1 MIIEETPGNTMDII
15 TFLCFLAGLGLL
27 VAGAEALVRGASW
40 LARALGLPALIIGL
54 TVVAFGTSLPE
65 MAVSIIS
72 SIQGQPDISLGNV
85 VGSNIFN
92 VLFILGLTASIRPL
106 IVLKQLIRLDVPVM
120 IGVSLLMLFFALNGS
135 IGRGE
140 GLILLLGII
149 GYTAFL
155 VFWGRKSGTQGKN
168 NTPEKSGPKK
178 TLSAWLIN
186 IMFILGGLV
195 LLVTGSRLFVDGAV
209 SIAEM
214 IGVSKLVL
222 GLTVVAAGTSLPEV
236 ATSVVASIRG
246 HQDIAVGN
254 VVGSN
259 IFNILAV
266 LGLSSLI
273 SPGGMKVATAALR
286 FDIPVMI
293 AVVLACLPIF
303 FTGKVIARWEGL
315 LFLFYYLAYAAYLI
329 FSSAHHR
336 ALPVFSMLM
345 MVFVIP
351 ITVLT
356 LLITTVY
363 SLRRDKKLV

>member
-1 MIIEETPGNTMDII
+1 MDIVAS
-15 TFLCFLAGLGLL
+15 LSFLAGLGLL

-65 MAVSIIS
+65 MAVSVIS

-106 IVLKQLIRLDVPVM
+106 IVLKQLVRLDVPVM
-120 IGVSLLMLFFALNGS
+120 IGVSLLMLFFALNGC

-140 GLILLLGII
+140 GLILFLGII

-155 VFWGRKSGTQGKN
+155 VFWGRKGGTLGKN
-168 NTPEKSGPKK
+168 KTPERFDSKK
-178 TLSAWLIN
+178 PISAWLLN
-186 IMFILGGLV
+186 TMFIVSGLV
-195 LLVTGSRLFVDGAV
+195 FLVGGSRLFVDGAI

-214 IGVSKLVL
+214 IGVSKLVI

-236 ATSVVASIRG
+236 ATSVIASIRG

-259 IFNILAV
+259 IFNILGV
-266 LGLSSLI
+266 IGLSSLL
-273 SPGGMKVATAALR
+273 SPGGLNVTAAALR
-286 FDIPVMI
+286 FDIPVMT
-293 AVVLACLPIF
+293 AVAIACLPIF
-303 FTGKVIARWEGL
+303 FTGRVIARWEGM
-315 LFLFYYLAYAAYLI
+315 LFFFYYLAYAAYLI
-329 FSSAHHR
+329 FSSAQHK
-336 ALPVFSMLM
+336 ALPMFSMVM
-345 MVFVIP
+345 IVFVIP

-356 LLITTVY
+356 LVITTVY
-363 SLRRDKKLV
+363 SLRRDKKVSPSIDKSY

>member
-1 MIIEETPGNTMDII
+1 MIIENTQGNNMDIT
-15 TFLCFLAGLGLL
+15 TFLSFFAGLVLL
-27 VAGAEALVRGASW
+27 IAGAEALVRGASW

-65 MAVSIIS
+65 MAVSVIS

-92 VLFILGLTASIRPL
+92 VLFILGLTASISPL

-120 IGVSLLMLFFALNGS
+120 IGVSLLMMFFALNGS
-135 IGRGE
+135 IGKGE
-140 GLILLLGII
+140 GLILFLGII
-149 GYTAFL
+149 GYTVFL
-155 VFWGRKSGTQGKN
+155 VFWGRKGGTLWKN
-168 NTPEKSGPKK
+168 KTPERSSPQKPIS
-178 TLSAWLIN
+178 TWFIN

-195 LLVTGSRLFVDGAV
+195 FLVAGSRLFVDGAI

-214 IGVSKLVL
+214 IGVSKLVI

-273 SPGGMKVATAALR
+273 SSGGLKVAASALR
-286 FDIPVMI
+286 FDIPVML
-293 AVVLACLPIF
+293 VVVIACLPIF
-303 FTGKVIARWEGL
+303 FTGKVISRWEGL
-315 LFLFYYLAYAAYLI
+315 LFLFYYLAYTAYLI
-329 FSSAHHR
+329 FSSALHK
-336 ALPVFSMLM
+336 ALPVFSILM

-351 ITVLT
+351 ITILT

-363 SLRRDKKLV
+363 SLRRDSKV

>member
-1 MIIEETPGNTMDII
+1 MIIENTQGNNMDIVA
-15 TFLCFLAGLGLL
+15 LLSFLAGLGLL

-65 MAVSIIS
+65 MAVSVIS

-92 VLFILGLTASIRPL
+92 VLFILGLTASICPL

-140 GLILLLGII
+140 GLILFLGII
-149 GYTAFL
+149 GYTVFL
-155 VFWGRKSGTQGKN
+155 VFWGRKGGTLRKN
-168 NTPEKSGPKK
+168 KTPERSDPQKPISI
-178 TLSAWLIN
+178 WLIN

-195 LLVTGSRLFVDGAV
+195 FLVAGSRLFVDGAI

-214 IGVSKLVL
+214 IGVSKLVI
-222 GLTVVAAGTSLPEV
+222 GLTVVAAGTSLPEL

-273 SPGGMKVATAALR
+273 SSGDLKVAASALR
-286 FDIPVMI
+286 FDIPVML
-293 AVVLACLPIF
+293 VVAIACLPIF
-303 FTGKVIARWEGL
+303 FTGKVISRWEGL
-315 LFLFYYLAYAAYLI
+315 LFLFYYLAYTAYLI
-329 FSSAHHR
+329 FSSAHHK

-363 SLRRDKKLV
+363 SLRRDK